1 MFEVKFDDAKIFK
14 DCIDALVTL
23 IDEGEF
29 DVSKDGIK
37 LRAMDPSQI
46 AMVDFVLP
54 KSAFEKYDVA
64 KDTKIGLNLDDLSK
78 ITSRSRPGDSLELKL
93 DDSESR
99 LELVFKGKSR
109 RKFNLPL
116 LDISAT
122 SPKVPNIE
130 FDARIKINGGMLKE
144 SLKDASLVSSHVIL
158 SANSKGF
165 DIQAKGDKGD
175 VTVESNKEDVLAEH
189 AVTKDSKSMFALEYL
204 NDLLKS
210 TDSDAIVE
218 LDLKTDAPLRVHYSI
233 GDAKIT
239 YFLAP
244 RIESA

>member
-1 MFEVKFDDAKIFK
+1 MFEIKVDDAKIFK
-14 DCIDALVTL
+14 DCVDALVTL

-29 DVSKDGIK
+29 EISKEGIK

-46 AMVDFVLP
+46 AMVDFNLP
-54 KSAFEKYDVA
+54 KSAFEKYEVD

-78 ITSRSRPGDSLELKL
+78 ITSRSRQGDSLELKL

-99 LELVFKGKSR
+99 LELIFKGQSR

-116 LDISAT
+116 LDISAP
-122 SPKVPNIE
+122 SPKTPNIE
-130 FDARIKINGGMLKE
+130 FDAKIKISGGAIKE
-144 SLKDASLVSSHVIL
+144 SLKDASLVSAHVIL
-158 SANSKGF
+158 SATLKGF
-165 DIQAKGDKGD
+165 EIQAKGDKGD
-175 VTVESNKEDVLAEH
+175 VLIEAGKDEMLAEH
-189 AVTKDSKSMFALEYL
+189 VVNKESKAMFPLEYL

-210 TDSDAIVE
+210 TDSTALVE
-218 LDLKTDAPLRVHYSI
+218 INLKSDAPLKLSYNI
-233 GDAKIT
+233 GDAKVT

>member
-1 MFEVKFDDAKIFK
+1 MFEVKFDDAKMFK
-14 DCIDALVTL
+14 DCVDALVTL

-29 DVSKDGIK
+29 DITKEGVK

-46 AMVDFVLP
+46 AMVDFILP
-54 KSAFEKYDVA
+54 KSAFEKYSVD
-64 KDTKIGLNLDDLSK
+64 KDTRIGLNLDDLSK
-78 ITSRSRPGDSLELKL
+78 ITARYRPGDSLELRL
-93 DDSESR
+93 DESESR

-122 SPKVPNIE
+122 SPKVPSID
-130 FDARIKINGGMLKE
+130 FDAKIKINGGMLKE
-144 SLKDASLVSSHVIL
+144 SLKDAALVSAHVIL
-158 SANSKGF
+158 SATPKGF
-165 DIQAKGDKGD
+165 DIQARGDKGD
-175 VTVESNKEDVLAEH
+175 VVIESNKEDVLAEH
-189 AVTKDSKSMFALEYL
+189 SVKKESKSMFALEYL

-210 TDSDAIVE
+210 TDAEAIVE
-218 LDLKTDAPLRVHYSI
+218 LDLKTDAPLRVHYGI
-233 GDAKIT
+233 GDAKVT